1 MAYINAFLPC
11 LACIFCPIYFHFQFT
26 TCQWDKIVADGWIAY
41 GVEFKESHCLLS
53 YLKKKPMSAKAHPN
67 YIPS

>member
-26 TCQWDKIVADGWIAY
+26 TCQWDEIDSDGWIAY
-41 GVEFKESHCLLS
+41 GVEFKESHC
-53 YLKKKPMSAKAHPN
+53 
-67 YIPS
+67 

>member
-26 TCQWDKIVADGWIAY
+26 TCQWDKIDSDGWIAY
-41 GVEFKESHCLLS
+41 GVEFKEL
-53 YLKKKPMSAKAHPN
+53 LKKNPMSAIARPN
-67 YIPS
+67 YLN